1 MLLSN
6 LLENVDVESIKGSVD
21 IAVQNVAFDTKDV
34 VEGSVFVCLKGR
46 TTDGHLFVDIALAKG
61 AVVIVCNE
69 DVYAGEATV
78 VRVKDTRIALA
89 VMASNFFG
97 NPSKMLKIIGV
108 IGTNGKS
115 TTAYLIH
122 KMLTDSG
129 IPCGLIGT
137 MYVEYAGK
145 REQADMT
152 TPDPTNLHALFKKM
166 LDSGC
171 KWVIMEISAHAIAL
185 NKLYGVFVNTAIFTN
200 LSQDHLDF
208 FDNLNNYKICKKSF
222 FDAKNIGC
230 ALVNVDDDCG
240 REIIEECNAPV
251 LTYGLDNPADC
262 FAIDYNPNVDGCRY
276 VINMLDEILPIYT
289 HLYGKFNVYNVL
301 SATLAVKMAGVD
313 NASIMT
319 SLEKIT
325 PPAGRFNVFHSMG
338 RTYII
343 DFAHTPDGMYNVLKE
358 SRKLTDKRLIVVFGC
373 GGDRDVSKRPIM
385 GKIASEM
392 ADVVVVTSDN
402 PRTESRKS
410 IAQDIIA
417 GMCGKAKLF
426 VELDRGKAIELA
438 KELSMQGD
446 VVLIAGK
453 GSENYIDEM
462 GVKKPYSDIAQL
474 VRINAIAIK

>member
-6 LLENVDVESIKGSVD
+6 LLENVEVESVNGSVD

-34 VEGSVFVCLKGR
+34 VQGSVFVCLKGH

-61 AVVIVCNE
+61 AVAIVCGRE
-69 DVYAGEATV
+69 VYAGETTV
-78 VRVKDTRIALA
+78 VKVKDTRIALA

-97 NPSKMLKIIGV
+97 NPCKRLKIIGV

-122 KMLTDSG
+122 KMLSDNG
-129 IPCGLIGT
+129 VPCGLIGT
-137 MYVEYAGK
+137 MYVEYAGN

-152 TPDPTNLHALFKKM
+152 TPDPTNLHELFKKM

-171 KWVIMEISAHAIAL
+171 KWVVMEISAHAIAL
-185 NKLYGVFVNTAIFTN
+185 QKLYGVFVDTAIFTN

-208 FDNLNNYKICKKSF
+208 FENLNNYKICKKSF
-222 FDAKNIGC
+222 FNASNVGC
-230 ALVNVDDDCG
+230 ALVNVDDECG
-240 REIIEECNAPV
+240 REIIKECNAPV

-262 FAIDYNPNVDGCRY
+262 FAIDYEPSVDGCRY
-276 VINMLDEILPIYT
+276 VVNMLDEILPVYT

-301 SATLAVKMAGVD
+301 AATLAVKMSGID
-313 NASIMT
+313 NASIVA
-319 SLEKIT
+319 SLANIT

-343 DFAHTPDGMYNVLKE
+343 DFAHTPDGLYNVLKE
-358 SRKLTDKRLIVVFGC
+358 SRKLTDQRLIVVFGC
-373 GGDRDVSKRPIM
+373 GGDRDVSKRPQM

-392 ADVVVVTSDN
+392 ADVAVVTSDN

-438 KELSMQGD
+438 KDLSGQGD

-453 GSENYIDEM
+453 GSEDYIDEM
-462 GVKKPYSDIAQL
+462 GVKKPYSDMAQL
-474 VRINAIAIK
+474 VRINAIAIQ